1 MNKKGILRILAIVL
15 IFIASVGLDRIT
27 KVYIREHVH
36 VGSDNIFVIKNFF
49 TILHA
54 ENTGAFLSLGDS
66 LENPWRFI
74 LLSLLPLI
82 ALAFGIGYVMFK
94 PSIGKLTTIGI
105 ILVIAG
111 GAGNLYD
118 RMMYGS
124 VTDFMHMDFH
134 IFQTGVFNVADVSIM
149 VGMGLILLE
158 SWKKDKAAKKKQQEE
173 ADAETTPA

>member
-1 MNKKGILRILAIVL
+1 
-15 IFIASVGLDRIT
+15 
-27 KVYIREHVH
+27 
-36 VGSDNIFVIKNFF
+36 
-49 TILHA
+49 
-54 ENTGAFLSLGDS
+54 
-66 LENPWRFI
+66 
-74 LLSLLPLI
+74 
-82 ALAFGIGYVMFK
+82 MFK

-124 VTDFMHMDFH
+124 VTDFMHMNFQ